1 MSDTKFTPGPW
12 EYDDSGYLTVDMD
25 RCIMKGELCIALATW
40 DGGMKPRDAN
50 ARLIAAA
57 PELLEALEN
66 ALFVLEATGGG
77 YDYVTSS
84 VRRAIA
90 KARGEING

>member
-12 EYDDSGYLTVDMD
+12 KRDKYGSVIGANGSDVLFRGVAVLASGSDESMREAESNTDLLV
-25 RCIMKGELCIALATW
+25 
-40 DGGMKPRDAN
+40 
-50 ARLIAAA
+50 AA